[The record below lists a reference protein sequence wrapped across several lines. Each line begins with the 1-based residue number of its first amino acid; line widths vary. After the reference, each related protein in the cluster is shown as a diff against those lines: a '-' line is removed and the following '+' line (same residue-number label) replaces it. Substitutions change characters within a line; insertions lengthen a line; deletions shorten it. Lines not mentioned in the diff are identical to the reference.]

1 MSTQL
6 KKPPFTSHYLVLKDL
21 IVGVDVRQHSDV
33 VHYLTSRIENI
44 KNDFVNQGLL
54 FDEDAKEKS
63 RYSYYKPY
71 LLIQSRDNL
80 DLAEQILT
88 RYGTDKVIEF
98 LEASN
103 SKAHE
108 VRERIS

>member
-1 MSTQL
+1 MNTKL

-21 IVGVDVRQHSDV
+21 IAGVDVRQYSDV

-54 FDEDAKEKS
+54 FYEDAKEKS

-71 LLIQSRDNL
+71 LLIQSKANI
-80 DLAEQILT
+80 DLAEQILK
-88 RYGTDKVIEF
+88 RYKTDKVIEF
-98 LEASN
+98 LEVN
-103 SKAHE
+103 ISKADE
-108 VRERIS
+108 SQGSN